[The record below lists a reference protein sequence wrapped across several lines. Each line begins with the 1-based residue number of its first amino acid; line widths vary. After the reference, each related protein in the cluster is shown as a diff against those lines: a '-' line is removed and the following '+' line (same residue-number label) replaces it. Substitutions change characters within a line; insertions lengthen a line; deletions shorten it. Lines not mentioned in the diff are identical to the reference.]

1 MFHRHSF
8 DYLCSLL
15 CPYGTEDIYK
25 NPIYLM
31 TKAGSSSCWF
41 LSLLAL
47 FLSLLAL
54 SLSLLALSL
63 SLLALSLS
71 LLALSLSPFSI
82 ALSSLL
88 SETPPVTFTPS
99 FLL

>member
-1 MFHRHSF
+1 MFHHHSF
-8 DYLCSLL
+8 DYLCSV
-15 CPYGTEDIYK
+15 PYGTEDIYK

-41 LSLLAL
+41 LSLLT
-47 FLSLLAL
+47 LSP
-54 SLSLLALSL
+54 

-71 LLALSLSPFSI
+71 LLALSLSPSSI

-88 SETPPVTFTPS
+88 SETPPVTFTAS